1 MIFDIPAN
9 NIAGIKPGISDG
21 KIVGQI
27 QHPIPFGEGKVAQYR
42 RMSGDVIPMVVAT
55 DSESDLPMLQ
65 MCDPDGLAIL
75 VGESHNLYTKAKNQ
89 LPISINIQ
97 RVITNPISFLQQQYC
112 VA

>member
-1 MIFDIPAN
+1 
-9 NIAGIKPGISDG
+9 
-21 KIVGQI
+21 
-27 QHPIPFGEGKVAQYR
+27 
-42 RMSGDVIPMVVAT
+42 MVVAT

-89 LPISINIQ
+89 LPTSIHIQ